1 MKKIFLVLFFL
12 AALVVFNRKTSA
24 YEGYKYVNLING
36 SDIQRGEENYFIDRW
51 INVKANNT
59 YTLVIP
65 CNYYDDKANDC
76 YESLDGL
83 IINCSARN
91 ENTMF
96 VPTDWH
102 MELCY
107 MGGFY
112 ISTIDATSDCE
123 VYIEDLNISNNVE
136 VDVNKFILFEGTFN
150 DFKGYKNQ
158 INDSGADKK

>member
-1 MKKIFLVLFFL
+1 MFPGAVQLFDKTQ
-12 AALVVFNRKTSA
+12 AALVVFNRKASA

-91 ENTMF
+91 ENTSSS
-96 VPTDWH
+96 VK
-102 MELCY
+102 L
-107 MGGFY
+107 
-112 ISTIDATSDCE
+112 S
-123 VYIEDLNISNNVE
+123 
-136 VDVNKFILFEGTFN
+136 FILSLSYLI
-150 DFKGYKNQ
+150 FKTHFLL
-158 INDSGADKK
+158 